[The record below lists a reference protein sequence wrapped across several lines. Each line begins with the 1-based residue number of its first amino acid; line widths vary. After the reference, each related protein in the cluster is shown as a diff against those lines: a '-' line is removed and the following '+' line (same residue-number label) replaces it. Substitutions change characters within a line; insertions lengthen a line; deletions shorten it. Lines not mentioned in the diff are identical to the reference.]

1 MLPTKVTQYM
11 PHVGLLLLL
20 LGFVFGMIATNE
32 LPAVSDM
39 SKKAASILTA
49 DSAKYST
56 LSTTLLLSGGFM
68 LVAGSFH

>member
-1 MLPTKVTQYM
+1 M

-20 LGFVFGMIATNE
+20 LGFVFGMIATVDS
-32 LPAVSDM
+32 PTVSDM
-39 SKKAASILTA
+39 SKAA

-68 LVAGSFH
+68 LVAGSLH